1 MLRQSSNTASANMIV
16 SAARVLAWARVAL
29 SRLALSRH
37 SVARALTAAVVIAAV
52 TLAAQAYSSFP
63 GNLPTLQALHA
74 PARSQAPAQT
84 PPRRVLFI
92 GNSYTYFNNLP
103 EMLRGLA
110 ASRGLEIDVQMATTG
125 GWKLADHWTHAESAA
140 HRLLRDRKWDIVVLQ
155 EQSTLGSTTVIDGV
169 ARVGADDQFQQY
181 AKLWQEEIHRAGMTP
196 AFYLTWAKKGAP
208 QDQDALDRAYVSAAR
223 AAHALVVP
231 VGRAWKS
238 AREHHAGI
246 ELFQPDGSHPS
257 PAGTYLAACTF
268 FAALFDRSPVGLP
281 ASITGTPIDPQTAEP
296 ASNRRESLAALSG
309 TDAAALQR
317 EAWAAWQDVKRHH
330 GYPPVTRPRDSS
342 TSSPRVSR

>member
-1 MLRQSSNTASANMIV
+1 MRRPSSATNLSALV
-16 SAARVLAWARVAL
+16 VAVAIAITT
-29 SRLALSRH
+29 LALGS
-37 SVARALTAAVVIAAV
+37 
-52 TLAAQAYSSFP
+52 
-63 GNLPTLQALHA
+63 
-74 PARSQAPAQT
+74 

-110 ASRGLEIDVQMATTG
+110 ASRGLAIDVGMATTG
-125 GWKLADHWTHAESAA
+125 GWKLSDHWTHSDSEA
-140 HRLLRDRKWDIVVLQ
+140 HRLLRDRKWDVVVLQ
-155 EQSTLGSTTVIDGV
+155 EQSTLGSMVVTDGV
-169 ARVGADDQFQQY
+169 ARVGPDDQFQRY

-208 QDQDALDRAYVSAAR
+208 QDQDALDRAYTTAAR
-223 AAHALVVP
+223 AAGAIVVP
-231 VGRAWKS
+231 VGRAWKG

-281 ASITGTPIDPQTAEP
+281 ATVTGAPIDPQTSQP
-296 ASNRRESLAALSG
+296 VSDRREPLAALSE
-309 TDAAALQR
+309 TEAAALQR
-317 EAWAAWQDVKRHH
+317 EAWTAWQDTKR
-330 GYPPVTRPRDSS
+330 R
-342 TSSPRVSR
+342 